1 MDPLSITAS
10 VTGLLTAVATVAIT
24 LRSIVTNVKDAPRE
38 VHSLLVEV
46 DELQVA
52 MAALN
57 DFIHR
62 ASKLPKHRA
71 GLISLGQLVAT
82 LTEAVFTI
90 SEIEVLLKP
99 FKVTNLSRN
108 MLLRNKLRMIFKQ
121 GSVVTIIQ
129 RLHRN
134 KASLNLMFNIV
145 QWSVY

>member
-10 VTGLLTAVATVAIT
+10 ATGLLTAVAGVAIT

-38 VHSLLVEV
+38 VHALLAEV

-52 MAALN
+52 VAALN
-57 DFIHR
+57 DFIQG
-62 ASKLPKHRA
+62 ANKLPKHRTS
-71 GLISLGQLVAT
+71 LISFEQLVAT
-82 LTEAVFTI
+82 LTEAVLTM

-121 GSVVTIIQ
+121 GSIVTIIQ
-129 RLHRN
+129 RLQRN

-145 QWSVY
+145 QW

>member
-24 LRSIVTNVKDAPRE
+24 LRSIVANVKDAPRE
-38 VHSLLVEV
+38 VHALLAEV

-52 MAALN
+52 VAALN
-57 DFIHR
+57 DFIQR
-62 ASKLPKHRA
+62 ASQLPKHRT
-71 GLISLGQLVAT
+71 GLISLEQLVAT
-82 LTEAVFTI
+82 LTEAVITM
-90 SEIEVLLKP
+90 SEIEALLKP

-129 RLHRN
+129 RLQRN

-145 QWSVY
+145 QWSAC